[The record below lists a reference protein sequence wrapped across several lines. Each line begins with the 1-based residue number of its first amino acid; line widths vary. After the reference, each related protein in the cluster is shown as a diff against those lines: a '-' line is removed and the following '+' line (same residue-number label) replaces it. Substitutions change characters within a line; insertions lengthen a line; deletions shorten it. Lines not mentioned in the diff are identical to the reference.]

1 MISFEKMTNNSALKY
16 ILYGV
21 AIMVVIWL
29 GFKLVQRFFPTIIT
43 TGSASGQN
51 ATDDFI
57 ALGSAPY
64 VNSGDGSEVNESDF
78 QYLGN
83 SAFNVN
89 RLAEDPS
96 NSVQRYE
103 KVRGADG
110 REYWAPIPMAS
121 TGDYLSKSEFDAI
134 IDRQINRNMTPELKY
149 ATLPTY
155 IRNAS
160 NFWGTYQPTENTL
173 DKCLDKADVPVEG
186 GLIGNPKW
194 GQY

>member
-1 MISFEKMTNNSALKY
+1 MISFEKITNNSALKY
-16 ILYGV
+16 ILYIV
-21 AIMVVIWL
+21 AGMVVIWL

-43 TGSASGQN
+43 SGGGQN
-51 ATDDFI
+51 ATDNLI
-57 ALGSAPY
+57 ALGSAPS
-64 VNSGDGSEVNESDF
+64 VNAGDGSDINESDF

-83 SAFNVN
+83 TSFNVN

-103 KVRGADG
+103 KVMGADG
-110 REYWAPIPMAS
+110 RMYWNPVPMAS
-121 TGDYLSKSEFDAI
+121 TGDYLSKSEFESI

-149 ATLPTY
+149 MTLPKY

-160 NFWGTYQPTENTL
+160 NFFGTYQPTENTL
-173 DKCLDKADVPVEG
+173 DKCLDKSDVPVEG
-186 GLIGNPKW
+186 GLLGQPKW